1 MIEKARIRPI
11 VLASGSPRRRELLEL
26 AGVPFR
32 VVVSD
37 ADEGAP
43 EKASPSETACALA
56 LRKARAVAARIAD
69 DPQLAGRTVLGADT
83 VVVVDDEVF
92 GKPEDAEQARAML
105 KALSGRAHHVITGV
119 ALVSPDR
126 ERTFSE
132 QTEVR
137 FWPLDEQEI
146 ADYIASGEPFDKAGA
161 YGIQGK
167 GSVLVEGIEG
177 DYFNV
182 VGLPVARTVRELA
195 LFSERDTV
203 GTQNPGGKR

>member
-1 MIEKARIRPI
+1 MIENARISPI

-26 AGVPFR
+26 AGVPFS

-37 ADEGAP
+37 ADDEVP
-43 EKASPSETACALA
+43 QDLPPCEMACELA
-56 LRKARAVAARIAD
+56 LRKARAVAARIAG

-83 VVVVDDEVF
+83 IVVVDGEVF
-92 GKPEDAEQARAML
+92 GKPADAGQAREML
-105 KALSGRAHHVITGV
+105 AALSGRAHHVVTGV
-119 ALVSPDR
+119 ALVAPAR
-126 ERTFSE
+126 EHAFSE
-132 QTEVR
+132 TTAVR
-137 FWPLDEQEI
+137 FWPLDESDI

-195 LFSERDTV
+195 AFAGQDAAAPDL
-203 GTQNPGGKR
+203 GGSR